1 MRSSIIV
8 YLLLIVFSQYASA
21 ADSQVAADWT
31 LVAADGQ
38 AINLNDESQKQ
49 TTVLLFWA
57 TWCPYCKALMPH
69 LQSVVLEY
77 GDKVKVLAIN
87 IMEDGDPVE
96 FIESAGFDF
105 TLLPNG
111 DDVADIYEV
120 TGTPGVFV
128 VDHNRVIRFDL
139 RKLPMIE
146 PSWTGKPASNRR
158 RAAYRAPYWAAAI
171 RQSIDAVINDRM
183 RSEISGAD

>member
-1 MRSSIIV
+1 MRNSIII
-8 YLLLIVFSQYASA
+8 YLLVIVFSLYASA

-69 LQSVVLEY
+69 LQSVVLEH

-120 TGTPGVFV
+120 TGTPSVFV

-171 RQSIDAVINDRM
+171 RQSIDAVIDDRM
-183 RSEISGAD
+183 RFEISGAN